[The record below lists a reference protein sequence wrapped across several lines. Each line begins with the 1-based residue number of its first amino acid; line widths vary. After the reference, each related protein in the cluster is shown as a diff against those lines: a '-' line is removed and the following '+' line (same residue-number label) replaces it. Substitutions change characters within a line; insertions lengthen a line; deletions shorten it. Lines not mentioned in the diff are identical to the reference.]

1 MIMSRK
7 HTNAYLPLYQPVSF
21 FNFLTLPHFLCTSVT
36 ICLYNVTVIIKPV
49 EKKKDRQIKKHKHL
63 CLFIKT

>member
-36 ICLYNVTVIIKPV
+36 ICLYNVTVTIKPV
-49 EKKKDRQIKKHKHL
+49 EKKKNRQIKKAQT
-63 CLFIKT
+63 FVPFY